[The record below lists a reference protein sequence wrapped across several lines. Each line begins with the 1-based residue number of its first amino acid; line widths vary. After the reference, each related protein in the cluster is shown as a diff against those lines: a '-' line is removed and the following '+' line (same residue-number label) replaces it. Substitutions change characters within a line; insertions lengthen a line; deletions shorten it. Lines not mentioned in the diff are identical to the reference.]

1 MAGYAMVQD
10 ELCAAYLGADIAQL
24 DTQSDADLDVVIS
37 ARFAAAVDR
46 DVDPHDDAAY
56 LRAVLVRSAREGFR
70 AGRLAPR
77 RITPFA
83 I

>member
-24 DTQSDADLDVVIS
+24 DALSDAQLDVVIS

-46 DVDPHDDAAY
+46 NVDPHDDAAY
-56 LRAVLVRSAREGFR
+56 LRAILVRTGRDGFR
-70 AGRLAPR
+70 AGRLTPL
-77 RITPFA
+77 RIKPFG